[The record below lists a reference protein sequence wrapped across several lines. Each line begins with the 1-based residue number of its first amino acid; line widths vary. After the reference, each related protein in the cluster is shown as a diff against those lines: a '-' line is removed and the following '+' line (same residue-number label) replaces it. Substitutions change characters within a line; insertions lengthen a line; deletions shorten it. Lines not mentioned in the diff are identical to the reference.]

1 MKKTMEKRIM
11 KKRNCLTGLL
21 LAGVMC
27 LGMSGSAWA
36 ADMAI
41 TIDGSRIASD
51 VAPEVKNGTTFVPL
65 RVVSESLGAD
75 VRYIPANATEPAYA
89 CISNYLVEDRIRNIK
104 TTTADI
110 TLTED
115 CMYFYA
121 GEPMAYVAYDMMA
134 GGEVSREEQRK
145 LTREGYSLGAAAYVK
160 NNRIMVPLRF
170 IAEQIGF
177 TVDYANM
184 QISITSGKK
193 LMLDGVE
200 IKDMLLEDDYV
211 TKNKSLISN
220 TIKLLEAVRG
230 TQCEKPADYV
240 YVTHELVFRNA
251 ADEVVAV
258 WQFASSAGKS
268 EVYLHDRLNDVWY
281 SADSDV
287 FAEKYSDNLE
297 NYFLP
302 PFYSFEKLPY
312 AKDLSYKKLP

>member
-1 MKKTMEKRIM
+1 M
-11 KKRNCLTGLL
+11 KKRMCLTGLV

-41 TIDGSRIASD
+41 TIDGSRIVSD

-75 VRYIPANATEPAYA
+75 VEYIPANGSEPACAYV
-89 CISNYLVEDRIRNIK
+89 SNYLVAERVRNIK
-104 TTTADI
+104 TETADI
-110 TLTED
+110 KLTESG
-115 CMYFYA
+115 MYFYDGKA
-121 GEPMAYVAYDMMA
+121 AAYVAYNMMA
-134 GGEVSREEQRK
+134 GGEVSSDEQKK
-145 LTREGYSLGAAAYVK
+145 LTHEEYPLTAAAYVK

-177 TVDYANM
+177 TVDYADM
-184 QISITSGKK
+184 QITITSNHK
-193 LMLDGVE
+193 LVLDGVE

-230 TQCEKPADYV
+230 AECEKPADYV
-240 YVTHELVFRNA
+240 YVTHELVFRNTA
-251 ADEVVAV
+251 SEVVAA
-258 WQFASSAGKS
+258 WQFASPKSGS

-312 AKDLSYKKLP
+312 AKDLSYKKLS